1 MAEKLELKKKY
12 EDIDSELKKLK
23 EKNSQGLQIQSKE
36 TNNLR
41 KERERLKKKNKD
53 LTDQIE
59 VLNQKISAL
68 EHDALNQASQQ
79 NNVGYS
85 GMSYG
90 PGRPPKRKVS
100 SKPKPVPEVGYS
112 STEIYEKIKKQEEEK
127 LPIINNGEK
136 ILLDFVHFCMAKK
149 IDIKQHLRSYDTS
162 KNGRLTDETFLK
174 AIIELNTSFTENDI
188 RELIKI
194 SKPKDG
200 GDIIIDEFVELMKSK
215 DYNYKV
221 KEDTIINSDNKEVSK
236 KYDLFANKPYN
247 IDYP

>member
-1 MAEKLELKKKY
+1 M
-12 EDIDSELKKLK
+12 
-23 EKNSQGLQIQSKE
+23 
-36 TNNLR
+36 
-41 KERERLKKKNKD
+41 
-53 LTDQIE
+53 TDQIE

-162 KNGRLTDETFLK
+162 KNGRLNDDVFMK
-174 AIIELNTSFTENDI
+174 AIRELKTSFTDNDI
-188 RELIKI
+188 SELIKI
-194 SKPKDG
+194 SRAKDSD
-200 GDIIIDEFVELMKSK
+200 DIVIDEFVKLLQSK
-215 DYNYKV
+215 DNNYKA
-221 KEDTIINSDNKEVSK
+221 TFK
-236 KYDLFANKPYN
+236 KL
-247 IDYP
+247 